1 MIKNYLK
8 NDFCLSIFNK
18 IMIIILGFLSSAFS
32 TRYLGLQYKG
42 EYSYITQ
49 VANIFVLFLN
59 LGIYQSYS
67 YNYRIYGEGL
77 YKKYADMCMLQFIVY
92 CIIFGLL
99 VLFSNSLTIALICVL
114 VPFNIL
120 KIQFENIMLVEN
132 IRRKIFINIFNNVV
146 LVIVYATL
154 YFFFT
159 PNLIIIIVITVII
172 DILTVI
178 CYLYKFKYLP
188 KIMNI
193 DFTFLKSV
201 ISFGFIPMITGVLS
215 TLNYNIDIIFIKNM
229 CTAEQLSIYSLVAGI
244 MSYIWYIP
252 DAFKDVLF
260 SKVARSNNTKP
271 IIMSSQLSLLFMG
284 IAFVGFIFFGNIFLS
299 IVYGTDFLPAYPVIL
314 VVFLGSISMA
324 FFKLF
329 GVVFL
334 AEGRRYFYFFSLLIS
349 VVLNVI
355 LNFILIPVLNIYGA
369 AIASVISYNVCGLT
383 FLIYFSKVKNIKIRE
398 LIFIKKIK

>member
-8 NDFCLSIFNK
+8 NDFCLSMFNK
-18 IMIIILGFLSSAFS
+18 VMIIILGFLSSAFS
-32 TRYLGLQYKG
+32 TRYLGIQYKG

-77 YKKYADMCMLQFIVY
+77 HKKYIDICFLQFIVY
-92 CIIFGLL
+92 CVVFGIL
-99 VLFSNSLTIALICVL
+99 VLLSKSLTIALIFLL

-132 IRRKIFINIFNNVV
+132 IRRKIYINIFNNAI
-146 LVIVYATL
+146 LVIVYAIL
-154 YFFFT
+154 YFFFN
-159 PNLIIIIVITVII
+159 PNLIVIILLTVII
-172 DILTVI
+172 DIITVI
-178 CYLYKFKYLP
+178 WYLYKFKYMP
-188 KIMNI
+188 KILNV
-193 DFTFLKSV
+193 DFTFLKL
-201 ISFGFIPMITGVLS
+201 ILSFGIIPMITGVLS
-215 TLNYNIDIIFIKNM
+215 TLNYNIDIIFVKNM

-260 SKVARSNNTKP
+260 SKVARSTNNKP
-271 IIMSSQLSLLFMG
+271 VIMSSQLSLLFMG
-284 IAFVGFIFFGNIFLS
+284 ITFIGFTIFGNTFLS
-299 IVYGTDFLPAYPVIL
+299 VVYGNDFLPAYPVIL
-314 VVFLGSISMA
+314 IVFLGSISMT

-334 AEGRRYFYFFSLLIS
+334 AEGRRYFYFFSLLSS
-349 VVLNVI
+349 VLLNVI